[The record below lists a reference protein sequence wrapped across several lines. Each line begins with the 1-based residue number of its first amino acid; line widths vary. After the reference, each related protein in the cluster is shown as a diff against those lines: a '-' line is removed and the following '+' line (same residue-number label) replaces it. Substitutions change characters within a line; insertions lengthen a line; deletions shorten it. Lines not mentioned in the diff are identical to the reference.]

1 MSVSEKTSVA
11 IVGAGPAGL
20 FAAENLLARGFA
32 VSLYDLRPSPGSKFL
47 VAGASGGLNITNAL
61 PSAEFVER
69 YGAERDRF
77 ARYLSDFS
85 PNDLVAWLSSF
96 GVATKRGSG
105 GKIFPDGES
114 PAGLL
119 SRWVDRLR
127 VHPDF
132 SFYPGH
138 RLVGITAD
146 RTLTFETDS
155 GSLVVKPDAAI
166 LALGGASWPATGS
179 DGSWREILS
188 PLGVEI
194 SPFEPANCGFESDWD
209 EPLKA
214 RLDHV
219 PLKNARI
226 SLASD
231 GALSARGEL
240 TLTTYGLEGGPIYS
254 LGPAIR
260 GAIARD
266 GQCAIL
272 IDLAPDLSREAIAA
286 RLAGGPGKE
295 SLSNYYRKRLGL
307 SGAAFALLRFAA
319 GRGSLGEDVHGP
331 VDPAK
336 LLRDPSS
343 ASALVKALPV
353 ALLRPRPIAEAISTA
368 GGVRFSGLD
377 ERLMLRDLPGVFC
390 AGEMLDWEAPTGGFL
405 LQGCFSTG
413 YRAAMG
419 CAHWLGAR
427 GE

>member
-1 MSVSEKTSVA
+1 MSVSEKPSVA

-20 FAAENLLARGFA
+20 FAAENLLARGIA
-32 VSLYDLRPSPGSKFL
+32 VSLYDRRPSPGSKFL
-47 VAGASGGLNITNAL
+47 VAGASGGLNITNVL
-61 PSAEFVER
+61 PPAEFAER
-69 YGAERDRF
+69 YGAERERF
-77 ARYLSDFS
+77 ARYLSDF
-85 PNDLVAWLSSF
+85 PPDDLVAWLSSL

-114 PAGLL
+114 PSGIL
-119 SRWVDRLR
+119 SRWLDQLR
-127 VHPDF
+127 SRPDF
-132 SFYPGH
+132 LFHPGH
-138 RLVGITAD
+138 RFVRIDAD

-194 SPFEPANCGFESDWD
+194 SPFEPANCGYEADWD

-219 PLKNARI
+219 PLKNARL
-226 SLASD
+226 SLASG
-231 GALSARGEL
+231 GAPSARGEL
-240 TLTTYGLEGGPIYS
+240 TLTPYGLEGGPIYS

-266 GQCAIL
+266 GLCAIV
-272 IDLAPDLSREAIAA
+272 IDLAPDLTREAVAA
-286 RLAGGPGKE
+286 RLSGGPGKE

-319 GRGSLGEDVHGP
+319 GHVCLGETVRDP

-353 ALLRPRPIAEAISTA
+353 TLLRPRPIAEAISTA
-368 GGVRFSGLD
+368 GGVAFSGLD